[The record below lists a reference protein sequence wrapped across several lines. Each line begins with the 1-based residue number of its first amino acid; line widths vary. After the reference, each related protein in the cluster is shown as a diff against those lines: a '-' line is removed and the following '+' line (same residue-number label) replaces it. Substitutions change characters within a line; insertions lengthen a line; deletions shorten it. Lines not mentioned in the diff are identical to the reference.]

1 MTSNCVIMLKNIINF
16 CIFFRKHSQKH
27 LRWSKKLENVVQHLC
42 TNDSHVFRV
51 EQKQMTKKTT
61 ALEVTK
67 RHLEFC
73 SIKYCEIM
81 DDSAE
86 NISKVD

>member
-1 MTSNCVIMLKNIINF
+1 MS
-16 CIFFRKHSQKH
+16 
-27 LRWSKKLENVVQHLC
+27 NVVQHLC

-51 EQKQMTKKTT
+51 EQKQMMAT
-61 ALEVTK
+61 LEVSK

-73 SIKYCEIM
+73 SIKYCEKL

-86 NISKVD
+86 NISKVDSGRCITTY